1 MVNMTKTAI
10 ISIKNN
16 SEDVVLQK
24 EQKRFN
30 KLTADISRRRKELLE
45 LNDAIAQLKIN
56 YVKKIVPVQ
65 NKHSEL
71 IQEMIYLAD
80 ENFDNK
86 IFTKADR
93 KSICV
98 LLDESIGS
106 LDEQYIND
114 RIKDIFARR
123 LGENFDDVV
132 NEANSFATNRTK
144 EFLNE
149 MFGMDVDCD
158 DNVSQEEL
166 MHRVRQKFM
175 EQEEQER
182 LREEQSPKRKKSAK
196 TLAKEA
202 REKEAEK
209 HQSQS
214 IREVYR
220 QLAKSLHPDRI
231 ANDEDY
237 ETKTKLMQEVN
248 AAYEKDDLLTLLEIQ
263 LKIEQ
268 ISQENIDGVALEK
281 LKHFNVVLK
290 KQFDELNMELH
301 NVSAQLSMEFPNLN
315 LYGALTPKKIEM
327 HIRSRIKQ
335 TKQIVEYLQTHLG
348 FWKMDIKLFR
358 MYIREVVDLN
368 QANDDFADELF
379 ELEQMMS
386 GFKNSMRK

>member
-1 MVNMTKTAI
+1 MTRTAI

-301 NVSAQLSMEFPNLN
+301 NVSTQLSMEFPNLN

-335 TKQIVEYLQTHLG
+335 TKQIVEDLQTHLG

-358 MYIREVVDLN
+358 MYIREVVVLN
-368 QANDDFADELF
+368 QANDDFTDELF

>member
-1 MVNMTKTAI
+1 MTKTAI

-30 KLTADISRRRKELLE
+30 KLTADISRRRRELLE

-290 KQFDELNMELH
+290 RQFDELNIELH
-301 NVSAQLSMEFPNLN
+301 NVSTQLSMEFPNLN

-335 TKQIVEYLQTHLG
+335 TKQIVEDLQTHLG
-348 FWKMDIKLFR
+348 FWKMDIKMFR
-358 MYIREVVDLN
+358 MYLREAIDLN
-368 QANDDFADELF
+368 QANDDFTDDLF

>member
-1 MVNMTKTAI
+1 MTKTAI

-24 EQKRFN
+24 EQKRIN
-30 KLTADISRRRKELLE
+30 KLTADISRRRRELLE

-290 KQFDELNMELH
+290 RQFDELNIELH
-301 NVSAQLSMEFPNLN
+301 NVSTQLSMEFPNLN

-335 TKQIVEYLQTHLG
+335 TKQIVEDLQTHLE

>member
-1 MVNMTKTAI
+1 MTRTAI
-10 ISIKNN
+10 ISIKSN

-45 LNDAIAQLKIN
+45 LNDAITQLKIG
-56 YVKKIVPVQ
+56 YIKKIVPVQ

-123 LGENFDDVV
+123 IGESFDDAVS
-132 NEANSFATNRTK
+132 EANSFATNRTK

-158 DNVSQEEL
+158 DNVSQEEF
-166 MHRVRQKFM
+166 MQRVRQKFM

-182 LREEQSPKRKKSAK
+182 LRAEQRPKRKKSAK
-196 TLAKEA
+196 NLAKEA

-237 ETKTKLMQEVN
+237 ETKNKLMQEVN
-248 AAYEKDDLLTLLEIQ
+248 AAYDKDDLLTLLEIQ

-268 ISQENIDGVALEK
+268 ISQENIDGVALDK

-290 KQFDELNMELH
+290 RQFDELNMELH
-301 NVSAQLSMEFPNLN
+301 NVSTQLSMEFPNLN
-315 LYGALTPKKIEM
+315 LHGQLSSKRIEM
-327 HIRSRIKQ
+327 LLRSQIKQ
-335 TKQIVEYLQTHLG
+335 TKQIVEDLQTHME
-348 FWKMDIKLFR
+348 FWKMDIKMFR
-358 MYIREVVDLN
+358 MYIREAIDLS
-368 QANDDFADELF
+368 QPSDDMEELF

-386 GFKNSMRK
+386 EFRNSMRK

>member
-1 MVNMTKTAI
+1 MTRTAI
-10 ISIKNN
+10 ISIKSN
-16 SEDVVLQK
+16 SEDIVLQK

-45 LNDAIAQLKIN
+45 LNDAITQLKIN

-248 AAYEKDDLLTLLEIQ
+248 AAYDKDDLLTLLEIQ

-290 KQFDELNMELH
+290 RQFDELNIELH
-301 NVSAQLSMEFPNLN
+301 NVSTQLSMEFPNLN

-335 TKQIVEYLQTHLG
+335 TKQIVEDLQTHLE

>member
-1 MVNMTKTAI
+1 MTKTEI

-45 LNDAIAQLKIN
+45 LNDAITELKIG
-56 YVKKIVPVQ
+56 YIKKLAPVQ

-106 LDEQYIND
+106 LDEQYVND

-123 LGENFDDVV
+123 VGENFDDVV
-132 NEANSFATNRTK
+132 NEANSFATNKTK

-290 KQFDELNMELH
+290 RQFDELNIELH
-301 NVSAQLSMEFPNLN
+301 NVSTQLSMEFPNLN

-335 TKQIVEYLQTHLG
+335 TKQIVEDLQTHLE

>member
-1 MVNMTKTAI
+1 MTRTAI
-10 ISIKNN
+10 ISIKSN

-45 LNDAIAQLKIN
+45 LNDAITQLKIG
-56 YVKKIVPVQ
+56 YIKKIVPVQ

-106 LDEQYIND
+106 LDEQYINN

-132 NEANSFATNRTK
+132 DEASSFATNRTK

-158 DNVSQEEL
+158 DSVSQEEL

-182 LREEQSPKRKKSAK
+182 LREEQSPKRKKSDK

-237 ETKTKLMQEVN
+237 EAKTKLMQEVN
-248 AAYEKDDLLTLLEIQ
+248 AG
-263 LKIEQ
+263 
-268 ISQENIDGVALEK
+268 S
-281 LKHFNVVLK
+281 
-290 KQFDELNMELH
+290 
-301 NVSAQLSMEFPNLN
+301 
-315 LYGALTPKKIEM
+315 
-327 HIRSRIKQ
+327 
-335 TKQIVEYLQTHLG
+335 
-348 FWKMDIKLFR
+348 
-358 MYIREVVDLN
+358 
-368 QANDDFADELF
+368 
-379 ELEQMMS
+379 
-386 GFKNSMRK
+386 

>member
-1 MVNMTKTAI
+1 MVNMTQTAI

-45 LNDAIAQLKIN
+45 LNDAITELKIG
-56 YVKKIVPVQ
+56 YIKKLASMQ

-106 LDEQYIND
+106 LDEQYVND

-132 NEANSFATNRTK
+132 NEANSFATNKTK
-144 EFLNE
+144 DFLNE

-158 DNVSQEEL
+158 DNISQEEL
-166 MHRVRQKFM
+166 MQRIRQKFM

-182 LREEQSPKRKKSAK
+182 LREEQKSKRKKSAK

-202 REKEAEK
+202 QEKEAEK
-209 HQSQS
+209 YQSQS

-231 ANDEDY
+231 ANDENY

-248 AAYEKDDLLTLLEIQ
+248 AAYDKDDLLTLLEIQ

-281 LKHFNVVLK
+281 LKHFNMVLK
-290 KQFDELNMELH
+290 RQFDELNMELQ
-301 NVSAQLSMEFPNLN
+301 NISAQLSMEFPNLN
-315 LYGALTPKKIEM
+315 LYGELSSKKIEM
-327 HIRSRIKQ
+327 HIRSQIKQ
-335 TKQIVEYLQTHLG
+335 TKQIVEDLEIHLG

-358 MYIREVVDLN
+358 MYIREAIDLN
-368 QANDDFADELF
+368 QANDDFTDEFF
-379 ELEQMMS
+379 ELEQMIS
-386 GFKNSMRK
+386 AFGNKV

>member
-1 MVNMTKTAI
+1 MTKTAI

-30 KLTADISRRRKELLE
+30 KLTADISRRRRELLE

-106 LDEQYIND
+106 LDEQYINN

-132 NEANSFATNRTK
+132 DEASSFATNRTK

-158 DNVSQEEL
+158 DSVSQEEL

-290 KQFDELNMELH
+290 RQFDELNIELH
-301 NVSAQLSMEFPNLN
+301 NVSTQLSMEFPNLN

-335 TKQIVEYLQTHLG
+335 TKQIVEDLQTHLE

-368 QANDDFADELF
+368 QANDDFTNELF

>member
-1 MVNMTKTAI
+1 MTKTAV

-45 LNDAIAQLKIN
+45 LNDAITELKIG
-56 YVKKIVPVQ
+56 YIKKLAPVQ

-106 LDEQYIND
+106 LDEQYVND

-144 EFLNE
+144 AFLNE

-158 DNVSQEEL
+158 DNISQEEL
-166 MHRVRQKFM
+166 MQRIRQKFM

-182 LREEQSPKRKKSAK
+182 LRKEQKSKRKKSAK

-202 REKEAEK
+202 QEKEAEK

-290 KQFDELNMELH
+290 RQFDELNIELH
-301 NVSAQLSMEFPNLN
+301 NVSTQLSMEFPNLN

-335 TKQIVEYLQTHLG
+335 TKQIVEDLQTHLE

-368 QANDDFADELF
+368 QANDDFADEFF

>member
-1 MVNMTKTAI
+1 MTKVVV
-10 ISIKNN
+10 SIQNN

-45 LNDAIAQLKIN
+45 LNDAITQLKIN

-106 LDEQYIND
+106 LDEQYVND

-132 NEANSFATNRTK
+132 IEANSFATNRTK

-214 IREVYR
+214 MREVYR
-220 QLAKSLHPDRI
+220 QLAKSLHPDRV

-301 NVSAQLSMEFPNLN
+301 NVSTQLSMEFPNLN
-315 LYGALTPKKIEM
+315 LYGALTSKKIEM

-335 TKQIVEYLQTHLG
+335 TKQIVEDLQAHLE

-358 MYIREVVDLN
+358 MYIREAVDLN
-368 QANDDFADELF
+368 QANDDFTDELF

>member
-1 MVNMTKTAI
+1 MTQTAI

-45 LNDAIAQLKIN
+45 LNDAITQLKIN

-93 KSICV
+93 RSICV

-114 RIKDIFARR
+114 KIKDIFARR

-149 MFGMDVDCD
+149 MFGMDMDCD

-182 LREEQSPKRKKSAK
+182 LREEQSSRRKKSAK

-268 ISQENIDGVALEK
+268 ISQENIDEVALEK

-301 NVSAQLSMEFPNLN
+301 NVSTQLSMEFPNLN

-335 TKQIVEYLQTHLG
+335 TKQIVEDLQTHLG

-368 QANDDFADELF
+368 QANDDFTDELF

>member
-1 MVNMTKTAI
+1 MTRTAV
-10 ISIKNN
+10 ISIKSN

-45 LNDAIAQLKIN
+45 LNDAITQLKIG
-56 YVKKIVPVQ
+56 YIKKIVPVQ

-71 IQEMIYLAD
+71 IQEMVYLAD
-80 ENFDNK
+80 EIFENK
-86 IFTKADR
+86 VFTKADR
-93 KSICV
+93 KRICA

-106 LDEQYIND
+106 LDEQYVND

-123 LGENFDDVV
+123 LGESFDDVV

-158 DNVSQEEL
+158 DNVSQEEF
-166 MHRVRQKFM
+166 MQRVRQKFM

-182 LREEQSPKRKKSAK
+182 LRAEQSPKRKKSAK

-202 REKEAEK
+202 QEKEAEK

-237 ETKTKLMQEVN
+237 ETKNKLMQEVN
-248 AAYEKDDLLTLLEIQ
+248 AAYDKDDLLTLLEIQ

-268 ISQENIDGVALEK
+268 ISQENIDGVALDK

-290 KQFDELNMELH
+290 RQFDELNMELH
-301 NVSAQLSMEFPNLN
+301 NLSAQLSMEFPNLN
-315 LYGALTPKKIEM
+315 LHGQLSSKRIEM
-327 HIRSRIKQ
+327 LLRSQIKQ
-335 TKQIVEYLQTHLG
+335 TKQIVEDLQTHLE
-348 FWKMDIKLFR
+348 FWKMDIKMFR
-358 MYIREVVDLN
+358 MYLREAIDLN
-368 QANDDFADELF
+368 QPNDDMDELF

-386 GFKNSMRK
+386 EFRNSMRK

>member
-1 MVNMTKTAI
+1 MTRTAI
-10 ISIKNN
+10 ISIKSN

-45 LNDAIAQLKIN
+45 LNDAITQLKIG
-56 YVKKIVPVQ
+56 YIKKIVPVQ

-290 KQFDELNMELH
+290 KQFDELNIELH
-301 NVSAQLSMEFPNLN
+301 NVSTQLSMEFPNLN
-315 LYGALTPKKIEM
+315 LYGALTSKKIEM

-335 TKQIVEYLQTHLG
+335 TKQIVEDLQTHLE

>member
-1 MVNMTKTAI
+1 MTKTAI

-30 KLTADISRRRKELLE
+30 KLTADISRRRRELLE

-290 KQFDELNMELH
+290 RQFDELNIELH
-301 NVSAQLSMEFPNLN
+301 NVSTQLSMEFPNLN

-335 TKQIVEYLQTHLG
+335 TKQIVEDLQTHLE

>member
-1 MVNMTKTAI
+1 MTQTAI
-10 ISIKNN
+10 ISIKSN

-30 KLTADISRRRKELLE
+30 KLTADISRSRKELLE
-45 LNDAIAQLKIN
+45 LNDAITQLKIG
-56 YVKKIVPVQ
+56 YIKKIIPVQ

-123 LGENFDDVV
+123 LGESFDDVV

-144 EFLNE
+144 EFLSE
-149 MFGMDVDCD
+149 MFGMDMDCD
-158 DNVSQEEL
+158 DNVSQEEF
-166 MHRVRQKFM
+166 MQRVRQKFM

-237 ETKTKLMQEVN
+237 ETKNKLMQKVN
-248 AAYEKDDLLTLLEIQ
+248 AAYDKDDLLTLLEIQ

-268 ISQENIDGVALEK
+268 ISQENINGVALDK

-290 KQFDELNMELH
+290 RQFDELNMELH
-301 NVSAQLSMEFPNLN
+301 NVSTQLSMEFPNLN
-315 LYGALTPKKIEM
+315 LHGQLSSKRIEM
-327 HIRSRIKQ
+327 LLRSQIKQ
-335 TKQIVEYLQTHLG
+335 TKQIVEDLQTHLG
-348 FWKMDIKLFR
+348 FWKVDIKMFR
-358 MYIREVVDLN
+358 MYIREAIDLN
-368 QANDDFADELF
+368 QASDDMDELF

-386 GFKNSMRK
+386 VFENSRRK

>member
-1 MVNMTKTAI
+1 MTKVVV
-10 ISIKNN
+10 SIKNN

-45 LNDAIAQLKIN
+45 LNDAITQLKIN

-132 NEANSFATNRTK
+132 NEANSFATNRAK

-158 DNVSQEEL
+158 DNVSQEEF

-290 KQFDELNMELH
+290 RQFDELNIELH
-301 NVSAQLSMEFPNLN
+301 NVSTQLSMEFPNLN

-335 TKQIVEYLQTHLG
+335 TKQIVEDLQTHLE

>member
-1 MVNMTKTAI
+1 MTKAVVV
-10 ISIKNN
+10 SIKSN

-45 LNDAIAQLKIN
+45 LNDAISKFKIG
-56 YVKKIVPVQ
+56 YVEKIVPVQ

-80 ENFDNK
+80 ENFESK

-106 LDEQYIND
+106 LDERYIND
-114 RIKDIFARR
+114 KIKEIFARR
-123 LGENFDDVV
+123 LGENYDDVV
-132 NEANSFATNRTK
+132 NEANSFANNRTK
-144 EFLNE
+144 DFLNE
-149 MFGMDVDCD
+149 MFGMDMDCD
-158 DNVSQEEL
+158 DNVSQEEF
-166 MHRVRQKFM
+166 MQRVRQKFM

-237 ETKTKLMQEVN
+237 ETKNKLMQEVN
-248 AAYEKDDLLTLLEIQ
+248 AAYDKDDLLTLLEIQ

-268 ISQENIDGVALEK
+268 ISQDNIDGVALDK
-281 LKHFNVVLK
+281 LKHFNVILK
-290 KQFDELNMELH
+290 RQFDELNMELH
-301 NVSAQLSMEFPNLN
+301 TVSAQLRMEFSNLN
-315 LYGALTPKKIEM
+315 LYGQLSSKKIEM
-327 HIRSRIKQ
+327 LLRSQVQQIKA
-335 TKQIVEYLQTHLG
+335 IVQDLQTHLG
-348 FWKMDIKLFR
+348 FWKSDIKMFR
-358 MYIREVVDLN
+358 MHLREAIDLSRP
-368 QANDDFADELF
+368 NDDMDELF

-386 GFKNSMRK
+386 VFESSMRK

>member
-1 MVNMTKTAI
+1 MTKTAI

-30 KLTADISRRRKELLE
+30 KLTADISRRRRELLE

-106 LDEQYIND
+106 LDEQYINN

-132 NEANSFATNRTK
+132 DEASSFATNRTK

-158 DNVSQEEL
+158 DSVSQEEL

-290 KQFDELNMELH
+290 RQFDELNIELH
-301 NVSAQLSMEFPNLN
+301 NVSTQLSMEFPNLN
-315 LYGALTPKKIEM
+315 LYGALTSKKIEM

-335 TKQIVEYLQTHLG
+335 TKQIVEDLQTHLG

-368 QANDDFADELF
+368 QANDDFTNELF

>member
-1 MVNMTKTAI
+1 MTKTAI
-10 ISIKNN
+10 VSIKNN

-30 KLTADISRRRKELLE
+30 KLTADISKRRKELLE
-45 LNDAIAQLKIN
+45 LNDAVSKFKIG
-56 YVKKIVPVQ
+56 YVEKIVPVQ

-80 ENFDNK
+80 ENFDSK

-93 KSICV
+93 KRICA

-106 LDEQYIND
+106 LDEQFVNE

-123 LGENFDDVV
+123 LGESFDDAV
-132 NEANSFATNRTK
+132 NEANNFATNMTK
-144 EFLNE
+144 DFINE
-149 MFGMDVDCD
+149 MFDMDIELD
-158 DNVSQEEL
+158 DDVSQEEF
-166 MHRVRQKFM
+166 MQHVKQKFM
-175 EQEEQER
+175 EREEQEL
-182 LREEQSPKRKKSAK
+182 LREEQKPKRKKSAK

-248 AAYEKDDLLTLLEIQ
+248 AAYDKDDLLTLLEIQ

-268 ISQENIDGVALEK
+268 ISQDNIDGVALEK

-290 KQFDELNMELH
+290 RQFDELNMELH
-301 NVSAQLSMEFPNLN
+301 NVSAQLRMEFSNLN
-315 LYGALTPKKIEM
+315 LHGQLSSKKIEM
-327 HIRSRIKQ
+327 QLRS
-335 TKQIVEYLQTHLG
+335 QIQKMNAIVKDLQTHLE
-348 FWKMDIKLFR
+348 FWKVDIKMFR
-358 MYIREVVDLN
+358 MYIREAIDLN
-368 QANDDFADELF
+368 QPKDDFMDELF
-379 ELEQMMS
+379 ELEHMMS
-386 GFKNSMRK
+386 VFENSVRK